1 MAPRPATPIRIVSP
15 PPSSAGQR
23 AIIARDARMRS
34 PRALSGPLER
44 LYREFDYRARIGR
57 DAIQYPLRYPD
68 PHDRELVSL
77 LTACLA
83 YGRVDLFGKALERV
97 LTVMGPSPRAFV
109 CAFDPVRHADVFAS
123 FYYRF

>member
-23 AIIARDARMRS
+23 AIIARDGRMRS
-34 PRALSGPLER
+34 TRMLSEPLER
-44 LYREFDYRARIGR
+44 LYREFDYRARVDR

-83 YGRVDLFGKALERV
+83 YGRVDLFGRALGRV
-97 LTVMGPSPRAFV
+97 LAVMGPSPFAFV
-109 CAFDPVRHADVFAS
+109 RSFDPRRDAE
-123 FYYRF
+123 